1 MEMCYKNK
9 DMTRYLDVV
18 FDAEEQRDAT
28 AYERRLEN
36 V

>member
-18 FDAEEQRDAT
+18 FDAEEQRDAIT
-28 AYERRLEN
+28 EDTEIHWK
-36 V
+36 